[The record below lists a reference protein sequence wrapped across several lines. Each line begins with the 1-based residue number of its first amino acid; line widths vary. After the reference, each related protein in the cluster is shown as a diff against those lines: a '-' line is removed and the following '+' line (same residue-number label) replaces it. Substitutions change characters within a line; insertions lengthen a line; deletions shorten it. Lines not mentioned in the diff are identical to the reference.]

1 MTCATSAE
9 VCASLHPESAWA
21 SCYSCF
27 ATASFLCIVAPVLVL
42 QLLPFSAKLLQF
54 LFCNCFLS
62 LLSCSSKRVGLPMV
76 RKSSDMYLN
85 SLNYYCT
92 CIGFTRTVYMHRI
105 WPYMWWFPCQK
116 CRIYVVYIWSW
127 PSAASAALFTIHNWT
142 VCSLFLPGS
151 SRLELL
157 LDV

>member
-21 SCYSCF
+21 SCYSCFATASFLCIVAPVLVLQLLPFSAKLLQFLFCNCFLSLLSCSSSCF

-105 WPYMWWFPCQK
+105 
-116 CRIYVVYIWSW
+116 
-127 PSAASAALFTIHNWT
+127 
-142 VCSLFLPGS
+142 
-151 SRLELL
+151 
-157 LDV
+157 